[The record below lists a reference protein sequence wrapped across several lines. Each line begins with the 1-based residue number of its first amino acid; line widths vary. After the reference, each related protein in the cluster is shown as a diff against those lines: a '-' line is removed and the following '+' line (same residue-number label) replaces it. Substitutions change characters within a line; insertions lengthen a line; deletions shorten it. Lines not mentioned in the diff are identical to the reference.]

1 MKIRF
6 YIDPITKDPH
16 IYKHNIYE
24 KDVIDILNHPGE
36 DRTGKNNSRVA
47 IGQTQSGRYV
57 RVIYV
62 YDSISES
69 IFVITA
75 YEIKGKT
82 LAAYKR
88 RKKKRG

>member
-6 YIDPITKDPH
+6 YIDPITKEPH

-24 KDVIDILNHPGE
+24 NDVIDILSHPGE
-36 DRTGKNNSRVA
+36 DRKGKNNSRVA
-47 IGQTQSGRYV
+47 IGRTQTVRYI

-62 YDSISES
+62 YVSIPES